1 MRKLILGLILIAS
14 PVFAEGFPGPNVATC
29 AGLTFCDEFYFSP
42 DALNTTATGAIS
54 ATVTVTCTSVV
65 CTHNTSITFT
75 ITEVLADHTFVGVV
89 CAGSG
94 TWHTANQPDVVTA
107 SCAGG
112 AVAVGHYLQFEIKG
126 GIPGNDPDGFPESAS
141 WSAEVIT
148 TANTMLF
155 CPTAGSSCA
164 CNGVC
169 GGNTCGSQFSTS
181 LTDTCS
187 CNCASASCIALS
199 VAGPASF
206 TCRDNL
212 DNRSATCNWNLIAGA
227 DPTVVYTENYNT
239 LPFCI
244 APNITTCANTNGG
257 GLGTGSFPVTVQASG
272 LCTPAP
278 APGTTLSKLSTIS
291 TTTASVQGRY
301 SVTVSE

>member
-1 MRKLILGLILIAS
+1 MRKLILGLILIAG
-14 PVFAEGFPGPNVATC
+14 PVFAEGFPGPNTAACTAPSV
-29 AGLTFCDEFYFSP
+29 CDELYYSP
-42 DALNTTATGAIS
+42 DSVNATSTGTIN
-54 ATVTVTCTSVV
+54 ATVTITCTSVV
-65 CTHNTSITFT
+65 CTHNNPVVFT
-75 ITEVLADHTFVGVV
+75 INEVLADHTFVGLV
-89 CAGSG
+89 CTATG
-94 TWHTANQPDVVTA
+94 TWATA
-107 SCAGG
+107 SQPSVVNVSCGG
-112 AVAVGHYLQFEIKG
+112 GSVAVGHYLEFHIHM
-126 GIPGNDPDGFPESAS
+126 ISPGNDPDGFPESAS
-141 WSAEVIT
+141 WSAEVFT
-148 TANTMLF
+148 TTNTMLF

-169 GGNTCGSQFSTS
+169 GGNTCGAQFSTS

-206 TCRDNL
+206 TCHDNL

-227 DPTVVYTENYNT
+227 DPTVVYTENYNA

-278 APGTTLSKLSTIS
+278 APGTTLSKTSTIS